1 MAIPKILIIRAPGT
15 NCDFETSVA
24 FQKAGAHVTMAHINQ
39 LINNGLKIGDY
50 QALVFPG
57 GFTYGDDLGAG
68 KIMGNEIRL
77 KLGDNIN
84 RFITD
89 GGLILGICNGFQ
101 VMVQSGILPGNGNA
115 VTLTGNNSGRFE
127 CRWIHLAANPH
138 SKCVFTR
145 GIDRIYLP
153 VAHGQG
159 KLVAS
164 EDTLDKL
171 DVALYYTDPSGKQ
184 PVDYPYNPSGSLR
197 GIAGICDETGRI
209 FAMMPHPERHI
220 SFHQH
225 PKWTRGKV
233 SNPGDGLQI
242 FTNAV
247 NWIKRL

>member
-1 MAIPKILIIRAPGT
+1 
-15 NCDFETSVA
+15 
-24 FQKAGAHVTMAHINQ
+24 
-39 LINNGLKIGDY
+39 
-50 QALVFPG
+50 
-57 GFTYGDDLGAG
+57 
-68 KIMGNEIRL
+68 
-77 KLGDNIN
+77 
-84 RFITD
+84 
-89 GGLILGICNGFQ
+89 
-101 VMVQSGILPGNGNA
+101 
-115 VTLTGNNSGRFE
+115 
-127 CRWIHLAANPH
+127 
-138 SKCVFTR
+138 
-145 GIDRIYLP
+145 RIYLP

-171 DVALYYTDPSGKQ
+171 DVALYYTDPSGNQ
-184 PVDYPYNPSGSLR
+184 PVDYPYIPSGSLR